1 MKLLRAITSITAFSF
16 ICVSA
21 MAQHDAGLKE
31 YKHKVVVD
39 SIIQTKAYTYLK
51 VKEVF
56 AGKDSIIWLALPSFE
71 PTVGAT
77 YYHDG
82 GLEMGTF
89 HSKELN
95 RDFNPIVFSSFVSTS
110 SEVSDKNILP
120 KPAVD
125 TIPVDATPPAL
136 HTVLIKEVLEAGG
149 YTYLRADENNK
160 EVWLAIVKANI
171 IAGNIYTYEDAAPMK
186 NFKSRELNRTFD
198 EVLFVAKLTLKGDS
212 GARITDKKKIAEEK
226 KANTLAEKG
235 NVSLSDLYKYK
246 DSFVGKTIRIS
257 GTVTRFNENILGKN
271 WIHVEDGT
279 LKKNPTD
286 IIVTIDDQVKIG
298 DKVICEGQ
306 ITTDRDFGSGYKF
319 EIMMENAKIIR

>member
-1 MKLLRAITSITAFSF
+1 MKSLLNIVAFLMLTLFSF
-16 ICVSA
+16 RA
-21 MAQHDAGLKE
+21 TAQHDNATKE

-56 AGKDSIIWLALPSFE
+56 SGKDSIIWLALPSFE
-71 PTVGAT
+71 PTIGAT

-120 KPAVD
+120 KPAID
-125 TIPVDATPPAL
+125 TIPVDQTPAAL

-171 IAGNIYTYEDAAPMK
+171 VAGNIYTYEDAAPMK

-198 EVLFVAKLTLKGDS
+198 EVLFVAKLTLKGNN
-212 GARITDKKKIAEEK
+212 GGITTDKKKLAEEK
-226 KANTLAEKG
+226 KANTLSAKG

-246 DSFVGKTIRIS
+246 ESFAGKTIRIT
-257 GTVTRFNENILGKN
+257 GTVTKFNANILGKN
-271 WIHVEDGT
+271 WIHVEDGS
-279 LKKNPTD
+279 LKKNPSD
-286 IIVTIDDQVKIG
+286 IIVTIDEEVKIG

-319 EIMMENAKIIR
+319 DVMMENAKIIR